1 MRYLNNQI
9 YLEVTLNLKKTW
21 LLEKENWGHIHIH
34 PWLSNGKKIL
44 NSWVFKMES
53 TKQKKI
59 VGTQMVKDRYHRW
72 DFLNI

>member
-9 YLEVTLNLKKTW
+9 YLEVTLNFKKTW
-21 LLEKENWGHIHIH
+21 LPEKENWGHIHIH
-34 PWLSNGKKIL
+34 WLSNGKKIL

-53 TKQKKI
+53 TKQKKKI